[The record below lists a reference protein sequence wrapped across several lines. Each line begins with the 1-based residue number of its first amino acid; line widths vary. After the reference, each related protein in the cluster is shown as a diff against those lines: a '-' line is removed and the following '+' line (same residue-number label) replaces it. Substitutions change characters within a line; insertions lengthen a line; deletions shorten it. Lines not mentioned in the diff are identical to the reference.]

1 MDSQLQQMQQSPE
14 FSGQL
19 SRVELEP
26 HDAACLHEQ
35 DQIQQQ
41 YCSESPSSDNSRE
54 ATPGMCHIKEEPLA
68 DSSNEYPIVEVKTEP
83 YHTAILAEQDQ
94 MRHRHDPTSE
104 GTSHRPIM
112 ASFVRTQKGGIA
124 LHCEGYKYIKQR
136 RNTTYTTWRCCRY
149 KEGGCQATAHTR
161 DTPDSIT
168 VSGEHNHFPDKAPVM
183 EDTLRER
190 LRQRARNQPHI
201 PAPELYTQEIV
212 ALDQQ
217 GVDADVLEALP
228 SFDTMKGIMY
238 RQRRL
243 NHRSAPRTAAGIVL
257 TEHYERTVHG
267 KRFVLYK
274 EMLNGEV
281 AMCFATQKHIKLLS
295 RAQEVFVECTSFAC
309 PALFTQVVTFSIQVS
324 SAHVIV
330 AYFFL
335 KGRSYQTY
343 QTAFAL
349 FVEMAQQMGYEF
361 SSLVYVR
368 SDFEQA
374 LIQALEAVFHPAQ
387 HRGCHFHFGQCI
399 WRQVQHLGLTQL
411 YREDRHFCS
420 FIRNCV
426 SLAFLPAEPDE
437 GEVRT
442 AWQMLKEKVPQVDSV
457 QQFLVYF
464 EQTWMGG
471 TYPIRSWNQYGN
483 RGPRTNNFLD
493 SCHRK
498 IKKVLGKA
506 HTNIYTCLEAL
517 KREEARQTTSL
528 RQVLAGSQRRQR
540 LRKWQLKDR
549 AIADLERQYAE
560 NEIPM
565 TLFLKEAQKFC
576 GI

>member
-267 KRFVLYK
+267 K
-274 EMLNGEV
+274 
-281 AMCFATQKHIKLLS
+281 
-295 RAQEVFVECTSFAC
+295 
-309 PALFTQVVTFSIQVS
+309 
-324 SAHVIV
+324 
-330 AYFFL
+330 
-335 KGRSYQTY
+335 
-343 QTAFAL
+343 
-349 FVEMAQQMGYEF
+349 
-361 SSLVYVR
+361 